1 MPASATSPSPEAL
14 AALGALADRVRR
26 RHAASGRRIVLGI
39 TGSPGAGK
47 TTLARSLVDAL
58 NDRAAADA
66 DAGAQAGEPT
76 APAGA
81 PDPVAVHLPMDGF
94 HLANTT
100 LDRLGLRQRK
110 GAIETFDGWG
120 FVALLERVRREVD
133 HAVYAPAF
141 ERAVDEPVAGEIA
154 IEASARVV
162 VVEGNYLL
170 SDVEPWRRVRDLLDE
185 SWFCDA
191 DDDERMSR
199 LVHRHTE
206 FGRSPEAARAWA
218 TRGRRGE
225 RAGHRAVARTGGPR
239 RVGRHLGGR
248 RRPPERVSA
257 EAVSAG
263 LPTPEP
269 SGAGLS
275 PPCGPSRTGRR

>member
-1 MPASATSPSPEAL
+1 
-14 AALGALADRVRR
+14 
-26 RHAASGRRIVLGI
+26 
-39 TGSPGAGK
+39 
-47 TTLARSLVDAL
+47 
-58 NDRAAADA
+58 
-66 DAGAQAGEPT
+66 
-76 APAGA
+76 
-81 PDPVAVHLPMDGF
+81 MDGF
-94 HLANTT
+94 HLANAT

-120 FVALLERVRREVD
+120 FVALLDRVRREVD

-170 SDVEPWRRVRDLLDE
+170 SDAEPWRRVRELLDE

-206 FGRSPEAARAWA
+206 FGRSPDAARAWA
-218 TRGRRGE
+218 TEVDGANALGIAPSRE
-225 RAGHRAVARTGGPR
+225 RADVVVSGVTWAVVADR
-239 RVGRHLGGR
+239 R
-248 RRPPERVSA
+248 SA
-257 EAVSAG
+257 
-263 LPTPEP
+263 
-269 SGAGLS
+269 
-275 PPCGPSRTGRR
+275 